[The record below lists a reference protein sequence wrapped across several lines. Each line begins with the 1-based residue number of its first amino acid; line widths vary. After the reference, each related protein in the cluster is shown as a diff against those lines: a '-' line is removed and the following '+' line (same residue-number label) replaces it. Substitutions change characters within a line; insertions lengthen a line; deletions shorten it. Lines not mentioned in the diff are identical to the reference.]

1 MSETDPPAETRAETP
16 ARTPVESPRA
26 DPVETEGRV
35 AVNEDWAATVV
46 GLVLLALV
54 LFGVI
59 PVGLVP

>member
-1 MSETDPPAETRAETP
+1 MSETDPPVGTP
-16 ARTPVESPRA
+16 AERPGAS
-26 DPVETEGRV
+26 PVETEGRA